1 MEFLSP
7 IVFKQHGVFFSQVA
21 VHLLSDKEKK
31 DMVQLVNTM
40 VSYSM
45 TYKNQKADPV
55 PSILRHEAV
64 VEDSML
70 SFDPPIGDLI
80 NFKVSVFS
88 CGITYEMRFI
98 VLSKCPSILVLSRA
112 IHLVTLFLPQL

>member
-1 MEFLSP
+1 M
-7 IVFKQHGVFFSQVA
+7 A

-31 DMVQLVNTM
+31 DMFQLVNTM

-45 TYKNQKADPV
+45 TYKNLKADPV
-55 PSILRHEAV
+55 PSILRHDAV
-64 VEDSML
+64 VDASML

-80 NFKVSVFS
+80 NFKVSIFS
-88 CGITYEMRFI
+88 CAIIYSIRCI
-98 VLSKCPSILVLSRA
+98 VLSNAPFIFVLSRA